1 MVHLTSMTNKKLRYV
16 LYPPLPVY
24 VFCAVFPPL
33 CHIWFCLGFQAK
45 LRIWKVPACKMKPSS
60 TLILECGTPCWACFF
75 IYIPTMTSSQWGL
88 PGRDQKSQ
96 PGSEWV
102 SEPNT
107 INTHRQKRLH
117 WRGKKGGDY
126 EKNGKKEITSWDW
139 AVPSLYCFRWKDNS
153 GS

>member
-1 MVHLTSMTNKKLRYV
+1 MVSPPQLFSSRKYV
-16 LYPPLPVY
+16 WCPPPYWHPVRKICAVSPLPVY
-24 VFCAVFPPL
+24 TFSVWCPPPFSSVPWTL
-33 CHIWFCLGFQAK
+33 WLCLGFWAQ

-107 INTHRQKRLH
+107 INTHRQKRLQ
-117 WRGKKGGDY
+117 WRGKKGG
-126 EKNGKKEITSWDW
+126 GIMKKM
-139 AVPSLYCFRWKDNS
+139 VKKK
-153 GS
+153 